1 MQYKLS
7 ERIVFDK
14 MSYEFLSKFFY
25 KNFLKYEKIYIER
38 FNAPT
43 TKHFLFDIKQ
53 FNRKKEFQMFF
64 CYTEEFALLSEIIY
78 KQYVN
83 FLQLIKIVP
92 PIVLEQFKS
101 SCIIDEVKSS
111 NYIEGVNSTRREIS
125 DVLQGISN
133 TSRISSIVN
142 KYYALISREPFNFKT
157 CEDVRNF
164 YDVFIHEEIAAN
176 NPKYKLDGKIFRKD
190 SVDISSATGKI
201 LHRGSYPEEKI
212 IENMNKALQILNDTT
227 IPFLVRVSIFHY
239 LFGYIHPFYDGNGR
253 TSRFITAYFIS
264 EHFHYLP
271 ALKLSLTIKRQRK
284 KYYDLFKETDSEI
297 NRGDLTPFVLGFVE
311 IISDTF
317 DSIEFAL
324 NRKMSLLLSFQ
335 KRLKPLLPKDE
346 LLQELY
352 EVLLQSALFFPYGV
366 SMEDL
371 MKWTGKSRNTIKSR
385 LKTAPKDEILTLKSG
400 KKNFYKLNMMIFLR

>member
-1 MQYKLS
+1 
-7 ERIVFDK
+7 
-14 MSYEFLSKFFY
+14 MSYEFLSKIFY
-25 KNFLKYEKIYIER
+25 KNPLKYEKIYIER

-43 TKHFLFDIKQ
+43 TKHFVFDIKQ

-64 CYTEEFALLSEIIY
+64 CYTEEFVLLSEKIY

-83 FLQLIKIVP
+83 FLQLIEMVP

-142 KYYALISREPFNFKT
+142 KYHALTSGEQFNFKS

-164 YDVFIHEEIAAN
+164 YDIFIHKEIAAN
-176 NPKYKLDGKIFRKD
+176 NPKYQLDGEIFRKD
-190 SVDISSATGKI
+190 SVDITSATGKI

-212 IENMNKALQILNDTT
+212 IENMNKALQILNDGD

-264 EHFHYLP
+264 EYFHYLP

-284 KYYDLFKETDSEI
+284 KYYDLFEEADSEI
-297 NRGDLTPFVLGFVE
+297 NRGDLTPFVFGFVE

-324 NRKMSLLLSFQ
+324 KRKMSLLLSFQ
-335 KRLKPLLPKDE
+335 KRLKPLLPKDK

-371 MKWTGKSRNTIKSR
+371 MRWTGKSRNTIKSR
-385 LKTAPKDEILTLKSG
+385 LKTSPKDEILTLKSG
-400 KKNFYKLNMMIFLR
+400 KKNFYKLNIMIFLR